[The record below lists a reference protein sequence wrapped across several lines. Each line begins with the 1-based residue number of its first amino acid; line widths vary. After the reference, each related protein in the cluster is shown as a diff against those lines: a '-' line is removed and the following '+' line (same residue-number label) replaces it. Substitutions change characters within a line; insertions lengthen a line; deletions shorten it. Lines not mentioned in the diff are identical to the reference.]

1 MRKLILLGIC
11 ISFLLPTAMQA
22 QYLRSSYF
30 MEGSSTRIQLN
41 PALQPKRGYV
51 NLPGIGSVN
60 AEVATNSLGIQD
72 VIDVFDSD
80 GEFYNND
87 KFYNRLKGMN
97 EVNISANTDVISFGF
112 YKGKGFWSF
121 NVGARADVDATIP
134 KTIFDYLR
142 ATDADNFSWSGES
155 FDIRNEKLRLNA
167 YIEVGA
173 GYSRAINER
182 LTVGGKAKLL
192 LGAGNINLNINQL
205 YMYGKDAGID
215 SEFQLKTDAYLE
227 ASAKGLDLE
236 EENGYITD
244 LDYNSFGISGYGA
257 GIDLGASYQVMKN
270 LTVSAAIL
278 DLGFISKINSYN
290 TNQIFNAMAKNEKSA
305 YEKFM
310 SKVKAFRNGKKGAPA
325 NFDYLDAEGQVV
337 LQTVGEEDN
346 LAEGVEATLANGE
359 TSGTVV
365 LEDGRVVTV
374 EDNIVTS
381 IEMGDTESLEDRV
394 AALEAMLD
402 EATNLIEEQENELRN
417 LRGSNYRPKNRKTV
431 LPGGKKSEPS
441 AADLKNEAR
450 EKLQKVNAAKKI
462 LK

>member
-1 MRKLILLGIC
+1 MRKLIFLGIC

-134 KTIFDYLR
+134 KTMFDYLR

-192 LGAGNINLNINQL
+192 LGAGNINLKINQIQ
-205 YMYGKDAGID
+205 MSGKGTGYD
-215 SEFQLKTDAYLE
+215 SEFQLKADAYME
-227 ASAKGLDLE
+227 ASAKGLELE

-257 GIDLGASYQVMKN
+257 GLDLGASYQIMKN
-270 LTVSAAIL
+270 LNVSAAIL
-278 DLGFISKINSYN
+278 DLGFISWGKSNSQVAESDKNTTINRDNYSDDVLDFDLFGLKKKEN
-290 TNQIFNAMAKNEKSA
+290 KSRTTSLSPTMVIGGE
-305 YEKFM
+305 YGLLNNKLGLGLLSTTRF
-310 SKVKAFRNGKKGAPA
+310 
-325 NFDYLDAEGQVV
+325 GQ
-337 LQTVGEEDN
+337 LKTY
-346 LAEGVEATLANGE
+346 
-359 TSGTVV
+359 S
-365 LEDGRVVTV
+365 
-374 EDNIVTS
+374 
-381 IEMGDTESLEDRV
+381 
-394 AALEAMLD
+394 
-402 EATNLIEEQENELRN
+402 ELTF
-417 LRGSNYRPKNRKTV
+417 SANYRPNTLINTTLSYSMLQGGETFGIAFKIGPLMLGTDYMYFGNNSKHV
-431 LPGGKKSEPS
+431 NAFIGLSIPLGKK
-441 AADLKNEAR
+441 
-450 EKLQKVNAAKKI
+450 I
-462 LK
+462 

>member
-134 KTIFDYLR
+134 KTMFDYLR

-278 DLGFISKINSYN
+278 DLGFISWGKSSTQIAESDKN
-290 TNQIFNAMAKNEKSA
+290 TTIDKNNYSESSDVLDFDLFGLKKKENKSRTT
-305 YEKFM
+305 
-310 SKVKAFRNGKKGAPA
+310 SLSPTKVIGGEYGLLNNKLGLGLLSTTRF
-325 NFDYLDAEGQVV
+325 GQ
-337 LQTVGEEDN
+337 LKTY
-346 LAEGVEATLANGE
+346 
-359 TSGTVV
+359 S
-365 LEDGRVVTV
+365 
-374 EDNIVTS
+374 
-381 IEMGDTESLEDRV
+381 
-394 AALEAMLD
+394 
-402 EATNLIEEQENELRN
+402 ELTF
-417 LRGSNYRPKNRKTV
+417 SANYRPNTLINTTLSYSMLQGGETFGIAFKIGPLMLGTDYMYFGNNSKHV
-431 LPGGKKSEPS
+431 NAFIGLSIPLGKK
-441 AADLKNEAR
+441 
-450 EKLQKVNAAKKI
+450 I
-462 LK
+462 